1 MTRGGRLITT
11 TADLHWRLELFSVPM
26 IFGETRLE
34 HDRTLAQIARGLTWI
49 GAAFVV
55 AGAAVIVWAV
65 FRTTG
70 VDDLVVA
77 LTVAGLGLGLPAIVA
92 FVVAWILNSL
102 GHEGAEAADQEAE
115 PDATP
120 TARMDLASVALGYG
134 VAVFAS
140 AAAWALRA
148 ALDPLLGN
156 QVAYAPLLLS
166 VAFAAWFG
174 GLGPA
179 VLATILGGLVAW
191 YAYLNPNEHFGALSI
206 QDSVQLGLYGV
217 AALCIGGIASAL
229 RAARERAQSLAR
241 EVLVREAG
249 LEKTRAELAA
259 ERDRSQV
266 TLQAIADAV
275 IATDAQ
281 GCVTFANDCAA
292 ALTGWPAAEAIGRP
306 LARVLRLIDGN
317 TRRPLDVALERGTPD
332 PATDIVVV
340 ARDGSERQ
348 IEFKVSAIR
357 DRDGAAG
364 GFVLV
369 FRDVTLAREARAA
382 L

>member
-1 MTRGGRLITT
+1 MGTRKLGSRIHRRQEGRGGGACARCGTRRAEASLKPRDRRLSPHSVAQRFLARWGRVAAADWIQC
-11 TADLHWRLELFSVPM
+11 TAWHPCLGWLSVHRGRDPLRDVSSLPRPRPRSAPPRFELHSMPM
-26 IFGETRLE
+26 IFGETGLE

-49 GAAFVV
+49 GAAFV
-55 AGAAVIVWAV
+55 AASAAVIVWAV

-102 GHEGAEAADQEAE
+102 GHEDAEAADQEAE
-115 PDATP
+115 PDATA
-120 TARMDLASVALGYG
+120 TARMNLASVALGYG

-140 AAAWALRA
+140 VVAWALRA

-166 VAFAAWFG
+166 VAFTAWFG

-179 VLATILGGLVAW
+179 VLATILGGLVSW

-206 QDSVQLGLYGV
+206 QDSVQLGLYGA

-241 EVLVREAG
+241 EVLAREAG

-266 TLQAIADAV
+266 TLQAIAEAV
-275 IATDAQ
+275 IATDAE
-281 GCVTFANDCAA
+281 GSITFVNDCA
-292 ALTGWPAAEAIGRP
+292 
-306 LARVLRLIDGN
+306 
-317 TRRPLDVALERGTPD
+317 
-332 PATDIVVV
+332 
-340 ARDGSERQ
+340 
-348 IEFKVSAIR
+348 
-357 DRDGAAG
+357 
-364 GFVLV
+364 
-369 FRDVTLAREARAA
+369 
-382 L
+382 